1 MPKMLAIKQ
10 AEDEVLF
17 TVGGE
22 RVRIKIL
29 SIGTRNVR
37 LLLDAEHTVKFT
49 FVDSPKK
56 PTKAERLAAHI
67 AREAKA
73 AARRAKAGD
82 TRTRAE
88 RIKARDKAK
97 REYRTAWKRGISVEQ
112 LRQIRAKGEPLPPL
126 KLKAKKAIVRHK
138 FVAEDG
144 SATVEPSAAK
154 SKRTLERERIAA
166 VAVFTRA
173 AGKAPATAHKR
184 AKPVMVP
191 LSVGLPPKEPTAK
204 PEPPPPPEPKVTTRI
219 LRGAPRPAPS
229 PVAPPVT
236 VLQAHPT
243 LGALPTLAAR
253 PEPAEPV
260 KPQPEAQRVT
270 SPGGVVVRRRK

>member
-1 MPKMLAIKQ
+1 MAKMLVIKQ

-17 TVGGE
+17 QVNGE
-22 RVRIKIL
+22 QVRIKIL
-29 SIGTRNVR
+29 SIGTRNIR

-73 AARRAKAGD
+73 AERRAKAGD

-112 LRQIRAKGEPLPPL
+112 LRQIRAKGEPLPAL

-144 SATVEPSAAK
+144 SASVEPSAAK

-166 VAVFTRA
+166 VAVFTRP
-173 AGKAPATAHKR
+173 AGKAPATAHKP

-191 LSVGLPPKEPTAK
+191 LCVGERPSAPTAK
-204 PEPPPPPEPKVTTRI
+204 PEPPPAPEPKVTTRV
-219 LRGAPRPAPS
+219 LRGSPRPALG
-229 PVAPPVT
+229 PVAPAVAVHTLP
-236 VLQAHPT
+236 PT

-253 PEPAEPV
+253 PEPV
-260 KPQPEAQRVT
+260 KPQPDTQRVT
-270 SPGGVVVRRRK
+270 SPGGVVVRRRVK